1 MYDEINKLVDFIHS
15 LDGIWS
21 KDLLIK
27 KVVEK
32 FLLIQDR
39 KVFYCNYFSI
49 RFSYSGNGS
58 FSNTIL
64 SLSNLK
70 KYDNLPFIVCLTTK
84 EENILYLANST
95 FLKKISHSS
104 KELRCDNIKWSF
116 NGSDI
121 LREYAWYKNE
131 PSNFQFLF
139 EIHKEIW
146 FDENL
151 PRLVETT
158 NNIAPIGKKFEVNII
173 NQSKILDAPNRAI
186 KFIQSNNYNEL
197 KRELDE
203 KVKKYKNE
211 ILIAAFIDNVNI
223 RWRIIEYLIAWEDER
238 LKVELVDALRNKNNN
253 IPKVDTH
260 NWLWD
265 YQKEFESF
273 LTETDIKTKI
283 MVLNSNPKAYNID
296 KFLQFMAQDK
306 SVFMFYFIG
315 VEPNK
320 ILNQSLVSVFQ
331 TDLIKW
337 TLIQEHW
344 ASRNSRWVAQFNW
357 WTIEK
362 LVLSENNN
370 INIEESVLFLKNLI
384 SR

>member
-1 MYDEINKLVDFIHS
+1 MYEEINELVDFIHS

-39 KVFYCNYFSI
+39 KVFYCNNFSI

-70 KYDNLPFIVCLTTK
+70 KYDNLPFIVCLITN
-84 EENILYLANST
+84 ERNFLYLANST

-104 KELRCDNIKWSF
+104 KELRCDNIRWSF

-121 LREYAWYKNE
+121 LKEYVWYRNE

-158 NNIAPIGKKFEVNII
+158 NNIAPIGKKFEVNEVNKNI
-173 NQSKILDAPNRAI
+173 ILDSPNRALE
-186 KFIQSNNYNEL
+186 FVQSNNYKEL
-197 KRELDE
+197 KKELDE
-203 KVKKYKNE
+203 KVEKYKNE

-238 LKVELVDALRNKNNN
+238 LKNELVNALRNRNIS

-265 YQKEFESF
+265 YQKEFDLF
-273 LTETDIKTKI
+273 LTEIDIKTKV
-283 MVLNSNPKAYNID
+283 MVLKSNPKAYNID
-296 KFLQFMAQDK
+296 KFLQFMANDK
-306 SVFMFYFIG
+306 GVFMFYFIG
-315 VEPNK
+315 VVPNR
-320 ILNQSLVSVFQ
+320 ILNTSLVSVFQ
-331 TDLIKW
+331 GDLLKW
-337 TLIQEHW
+337 TLLQDHW

-357 WTIEK
+357 WAIEK
-362 LVLSENNN
+362 LLVSENND
-370 INIEESVLFLKNLI
+370 INIDESVLFLNNLI